1 MTDTKLLMFE
11 RDADQNNVPSGTIA
25 YILRAWG
32 VVYEGI
38 VSRVSVENGLPALGY
53 DASEIGASARPATYP
68 SETSRLFVKEDA
80 EIDPAVFEI
89 MAPPIPRDIPGHL

>member
-1 MTDTKLLMFE
+1 MTNTNLLMFE
-11 RDADQNNVPSGTIA
+11 RDIDQSNVPTGTIA
-25 YILRAWG
+25 YVLRTWG
-32 VVYEGI
+32 VIYEGI

-53 DASEIGASARPATYP
+53 DTSEVGASARPARYP

-89 MAPPIPRDIPGHL
+89 MAPPIPRDVPGHL